1 MTAQPQPLSVGQLAD
16 YLHDVLAL
24 DPLLSDVWVTG
35 EVVDARQPK
44 SGHVYFSLV
53 DAEASLKCVLFRGQL
68 LRQAHLPRNGLQIT
82 LHGAFDLYARSG
94 EVQVIVDSVQ
104 PTGLGLAALEF
115 ERLRQRLEAEGIF
128 DPARK
133 RPLPPAPRFVGV
145 VTSASGAVWHDIQH
159 VVRRRYPLT
168 HLILAP
174 AKVQGD
180 GAPESIV
187 AALDA
192 LQADG
197 RSEVVIVARGGGSAE
212 DLAAFN
218 AEAVVRAV
226 FACRIPVVTGVGH
239 ETDITLIDLA
249 ADLRAPTPSAA
260 AEQCVPSLAEIEERI
275 VQAKERLDLAGGG
288 ALERE
293 GARVDHL
300 AARLDRLHP
309 SQMLADRRHAIQ
321 DARTTMAW
329 HVRVVRDE
337 WRARLGAG
345 RDLLR
350 VLDPDS
356 ALGRGYALLADPLSG
371 RPIARAA
378 DARAGQSFV
387 ATLADGAVDGRI
399 ERVAFAEVGA
409 AR

>member
-1 MTAQPQPLSVGQLAD
+1 MIGQPQPQPQPLSVGQLAD
-16 YLHDVLAL
+16 YLREVLAL
-24 DPLLSDVWVTG
+24 DPILSDVWVTG

-68 LRQAHLPRNGLQIT
+68 LRQTHLPQNGLQVT

-115 ERLRQRLEAEGIF
+115 ERLRQRLEAEGLF

-145 VTSASGAVWHDIQH
+145 VTSASGSVWHDIQH

-180 GAPESIV
+180 GAPAAVV
-187 AALDA
+187 AALEA

-197 RSEVVIVARGGGSAE
+197 RPEVIIVARGGGSAE

-218 AEAVVRAV
+218 TEAVVRAV
-226 FACRIPVVTGVGH
+226 FACRIPVVSGIGH
-239 ETDITLIDLA
+239 ETDITLVDLA

-260 AEQCVPSLAEIEERI
+260 AEQCVPSLAEIAERI
-275 VQAKERLDLAGGG
+275 GQARDRLDLAGAG
-288 ALERE
+288 ALDGE
-293 GARVDHL
+293 GARLGLLMSRL
-300 AARLDRLHP
+300 ARLHP
-309 SQMLADRRHAIQ
+309 APSIAARRHAIRE
-321 DARTTMAW
+321 ARTTMGW
-329 HVRVVRDE
+329 HVR
-337 WRARLGAG
+337 
-345 RDLLR
+345 
-350 VLDPDS
+350 
-356 ALGRGYALLADPLSG
+356 
-371 RPIARAA
+371 
-378 DARAGQSFV
+378 
-387 ATLADGAVDGRI
+387 
-399 ERVAFAEVGA
+399 
-409 AR
+409 

>member
-1 MTAQPQPLSVGQLAD
+1 MTTQPLSVGQLAG
-16 YLHDVLAL
+16 YLRDVLAL
-24 DPLLSDVWVTG
+24 DPVLSDVWVTG

-68 LRQAHLPRNGLQIT
+68 LRQAHLPQPGLQVTI
-82 LHGAFDLYARSG
+82 HGAFDLYARSG

-104 PTGLGLAALEF
+104 PSGLGLAALEF
-115 ERLRQRLEAEGIF
+115 ERLRQRLEAEGLF

-133 RPLPPAPRFVGV
+133 RPLPTAPRHVGV

-168 HLILAP
+168 HLILAA

-180 GAPESIV
+180 GAPETIV

-197 RSEVVIVARGGGSAE
+197 RAEVIIVARGGGSAE

-226 FACRIPVVTGVGH
+226 FACRIPVVSGVGH
-239 ETDITLIDLA
+239 ETDVTLIDLA

-275 VQAKERLDLAGGG
+275 GQARERLEIAGAG
-288 ALERE
+288 ALERD
-293 GARVDHL
+293 GARVDRLAAHL
-300 AARLDRLHP
+300 ARLHP
-309 SQMLADRRHAIQ
+309 SHLLAARRQAVR
-321 DARTTMAW
+321 DGRTTMAW
-329 HVRVVRDE
+329 HVRVASDE
-337 WRARLGAG
+337 RRARLKAD

-350 VLDPDS
+350 VLDPGA
-356 ALGRGYALLADPLSG
+356 ALGRGYALLAEPRSG

-378 DARAGQSFV
+378 DAHPGQPFV
-387 ATLADGAVDGRI
+387 AALADGTVDGRI
-399 ERVAFAEVGA
+399 ERVVVANGA